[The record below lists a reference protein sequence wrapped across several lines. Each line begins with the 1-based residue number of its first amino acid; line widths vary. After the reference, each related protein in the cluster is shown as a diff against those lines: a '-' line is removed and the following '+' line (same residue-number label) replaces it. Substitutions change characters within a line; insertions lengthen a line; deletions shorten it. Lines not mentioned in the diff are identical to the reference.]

1 MKLNQIG
8 VIKSPYKNI
17 INTPRQGRYSD
28 ELSEI
33 IIYDEYVDGL
43 DSLENHKHLI
53 VLYWLDKADRNTLKA
68 IPPGAKEEKG
78 VFSIRSP
85 SRPNPIALCLVELIK
100 IEENILKV
108 KWLDALDGSPLLDIK
123 PYIADLDCI

>member
-1 MKLNQIG
+1 MKLFPIG
-8 VIKSPYKNI
+8 IIRSPYKNI
-17 INTPRQGRYSD
+17 TRTPRQGRYSE

-33 IIYDEYVDGL
+33 VINDEYIDGL

-53 VLYWLDKADRNTLKA
+53 ILYWLDRADRNKLKA
-68 IPPGAKEEKG
+68 TPPGEHEERG

-85 SRPNPIALCLVELIK
+85 SRPNPIAHCLVEVVK
-100 IEENILKV
+100 IEENIIQV

-123 PYIADLDCI
+123 PFVYDLDCI